1 MISCGTPLTTPIFGT
16 PSWPSHS
23 QDNNPCAS
31 NDNVQPHEVA
41 PPRATTTWLT
51 TTITRTTNRCLEID
65 QSRYL
70 WGVLT
75 SIWQMPT
82 LAQPH
87 FPLVLMCTLSN
98 LKDNPLLQT
107 QSCTSPSLVH
117 FCTYRSALILISP
130 LLCPIWHSMHP
141 TLCLS
146 ICDLQSISWPT
157 LWALWMLS

>member
-1 MISCGTPLTTPIFGT
+1 MISCGTPLTTPIFGA

-70 WGVLT
+70 WGVLAHFNMADANPCT
-75 SIWQMPT
+75 TPLPTGADVHLVKFEGQSSVADTKLYQSIIGSLLYIQIST
-82 LAQPH
+82 HTDISFAVSHLAQYA
-87 FPLVLMCTLSN
+87 S
-98 LKDNPLLQT
+98 NPLSQ
-107 QSCTSPSLVH
+107 H
-117 FCTYRSALILISP
+117 
-130 LLCPIWHSMHP
+130 M
-141 TLCLS
+141 
-146 ICDLQSISWPT
+146 
-157 LWALWMLS
+157 